1 MKKPPRAIL
10 NWPAICFTRI
20 SMLTTLFQ
28 DLRYG
33 VRLLWNSPGFT
44 AVAVL
49 TMAIGIAA
57 NTTVFTWVDT
67 VLFQPRGGIADA
79 QSLVT
84 LECVDPDH
92 EGFNISY
99 PDYLDFRKN
108 LKLSTPAVSLFPQA
122 FRVGEGETGGL
133 VWGELV
139 TDNYFGVLGVTPLRG
154 RLFSTDELTDK
165 LKPAPVAVISER
177 LWRSRFLGN
186 PDVIGSTIRVNR
198 RTLTIVGVTPEA
210 FNGFLRGLVFDMWV
224 PLGMGPELNIV
235 RESTFSNRKSRGF
248 NAVARLKPGVPIEKA
263 REELATLTRQLAS
276 TYPDTNKDFGA
287 TLLSEWEAH
296 NNLQAWLKA
305 PLTILLA
312 MCFLVLL
319 IACVNVA
326 NLLLARSIT
335 RQKEISIRLAMGAA
349 RGRLVRQLLTEATL
363 LPALGVVAAIPVT
376 AWLQTSI
383 GQLAPRMGNLPFRLD
398 TQISGKVM
406 AFAILITVA
415 AGLLAGLSPALHAM
429 RTDVNESLREGGR
442 SGTSSR
448 QSLRIRSLFVVSEVA
463 LAFVALVGAGLFV
476 TSFRSASA
484 INPGFDARNVVIAQI
499 PFSTNGYTDEQRTDF
514 CERLRAGLQGRPGVV
529 AVSYADTI
537 PLGFGSGGERDV
549 EVEGYVPAP
558 NELMTFGR
566 SLVAPGYFRL
576 MRIPLLAGRDFSQ
589 RDTLDGKP
597 VIIVSESFAKRFY
610 GAQNPIGRRV
620 RIGTAWNEI
629 VGLVKDTKCYRLDE
643 EPRAYFFEPLR
654 RGAVPAGINFYLRTG
669 LDLGQTSAV
678 VRREVAAIDPEI
690 YSQSILLSDY
700 ITGPLFPQKI
710 AAVMLTAL
718 SAIALI
724 LSAVGLYS
732 MMACAVGERTHEIG
746 IRVALGAGS
755 AKVLTMVI
763 QKAMLMA
770 GAGVLVGLV
779 AASAS
784 ANLVASLLIGVS
796 ATEPRVF
803 VGATLFLVLI
813 ALLAASLP
821 AYRATRVNPM
831 IALRHE

>member
-1 MKKPPRAIL
+1 
-10 NWPAICFTRI
+10 
-20 SMLTTLFQ
+20 MLFTTLLK

-33 VRLLWNSPGFT
+33 VRLLRNSPGFT

-67 VLFQPRGGIADA
+67 VLFQPRGGIADGRT
-79 QSLVT
+79 LVT

-99 PDYLDFRKN
+99 PDYLDFRKH
-108 LKLSTPAVSLFPQA
+108 LKLSTPAVSLLPQA
-122 FRVGEGETGGL
+122 FRVGEGENWKL

-139 TDNYFGVLGVTPLRG
+139 TDNYFAVLGVKPLLG
-154 RLFSTDELTDK
+154 RLPAADELSDQ
-165 LKPAPVAVISER
+165 LKPVPVAVISER
-177 LWRSRFLGN
+177 LWRSRFLAD
-186 PDVIGSTIRVNR
+186 PAVIGRTVRVNR
-198 RTLTIVGVTPEA
+198 TTLTIVGVTPAA
-210 FNGFLRGLVFDMWV
+210 FNGFMRGLAFDMWV
-224 PLGMGPELNIV
+224 PLGMGQELSIV
-235 RESTFSNRKSRGF
+235 RESMLSNRKIRPF
-248 NAVARLKPGVPIEKA
+248 NAVARLKPGVPIETA
-263 REELATLTRQLAS
+263 REELATLARQLA
-276 TYPDTNKDFGA
+276 TAYPDTNKDFGA

-335 RQKEISIRLAMGAA
+335 RQKEISIRLALGAA

-363 LPALGVVAAIPVT
+363 LPALGVVAAIPLT
-376 AWLQTSI
+376 AWVQTSI
-383 GQLAPRMGNLPFRLD
+383 AQLMPRMGNLPLRLD

-406 AFAILITVA
+406 AFAVLVTVA
-415 AGLLAGLSPALHAM
+415 AGFFAGLSPALHAM
-429 RTDVNESLREGGR
+429 RTDVNESLREVGR
-442 SGTSSR
+442 GGTSSR
-448 QSLRIRSLFVVSEVA
+448 QSLRIRSLFVISEVA

-476 TSFRSASA
+476 TSFRSVSA

-499 PFSTNGYTDEQRTDF
+499 PFSTNGYTDEQRSDF
-514 CERLRAGLQGRPGVV
+514 CERLRAGLEASPGIL

-537 PLGFGSGGERDV
+537 PLGFGSGGESDV
-549 EVEGYVPAP
+549 EVEGYVPAQ
-558 NELMTFGR
+558 NELMTVGR
-566 SLVAPGYFRL
+566 SQVAPGYFGL
-576 MRIPLLAGRDFSQ
+576 MHIPLLAGRDFSK
-589 RDTLDGKP
+589 RDILDGKP
-597 VIIVSESFAKRFY
+597 AIIVNESFARRFY

-620 RIGTAWNEI
+620 RIGGDWNEI
-629 VGLVKDTKCYRLDE
+629 VGLVRDTKCYRLDE
-643 EPRAYFFEPLR
+643 EPRPYFFEPLR
-654 RGAVPAGINFYLRTG
+654 RDAVPAGINVYLRTG
-669 LDLGQTSAV
+669 LDLGQAGAL
-678 VRREVAAIDPEI
+678 VRRKVAAIDPDI
-690 YSQSILLSDY
+690 YSQTILLSDY
-700 ITGPLFPQKI
+700 IMGPLFPQKI

-718 SAIALI
+718 SLIGLI

-732 MMACAVGERTHEIG
+732 MMAYAVGERTHELG

-755 AKVLTMVI
+755 PRVLAMVI
-763 QKAMLMA
+763 RKAMLMA
-770 GAGVLVGLV
+770 GAGVLAGWV
-779 AASAS
+779 AAYASAS
-784 ANLVASLLIGVS
+784 LVGGLLIGVS

-803 VGATLFLVLI
+803 LGAALFLVLI

-831 IALRHE
+831 ITLRHE

>member
-1 MKKPPRAIL
+1 ML
-10 NWPAICFTRI
+10 
-20 SMLTTLFQ
+20 LTTLLK

-67 VLFQPRGGIADA
+67 VLFQPRGGIADGGT
-79 QSLVT
+79 LVT

-99 PDYLDFRKN
+99 PDYLDFRKH
-108 LKLSTPAVSLFPQA
+108 LKLSTPAMSLFPQA
-122 FRVGEGETGGL
+122 FRVGEGENWKL

-139 TDNYFGVLGVTPLRG
+139 TDNYFAVLGLKPLLG
-154 RLFSTDELTDK
+154 RLPTTDELSDQP
-165 LKPAPVAVISER
+165 KPVPVAVISER
-177 LWRSRFLGN
+177 LWRSRFLGD
-186 PDVIGSTIRVNR
+186 PAVIGRTVRVNQK
-198 RTLTIVGVTPEA
+198 TLTIVGVAPTA
-210 FNGFLRGLVFDMWV
+210 FNGFMRGMVFDMWV

-235 RESTFSNRKSRGF
+235 RESMLSNRKSRPF

-263 REELATLTRQLAS
+263 RGELATLARQLAVA
-276 TYPDTNKDFGA
+276 YPDTNKDFGA

-296 NNLQAWLKA
+296 NNLQSWLKA
-305 PLTILLA
+305 PLVILLA

-335 RQKEISIRLAMGAA
+335 RQKEISVRLALGAA
-349 RGRLVRQLLTEATL
+349 RGRLLRQLLTEATL
-363 LPALGVVAAIPVT
+363 LPALGVVAAIPLT
-376 AWLQTSI
+376 AWVQTSI
-383 GQLAPRMGNLPFRLD
+383 AQLTPRMGLPLHLD
-398 TQISGKVM
+398 TQMSGKVM
-406 AFAILITVA
+406 AFAIVITVV
-415 AGLLAGLSPALHAM
+415 AGFFAGLSPALHAM
-429 RTDVNESLREGGR
+429 RTDVNESLREVGR
-442 SGTSSR
+442 SGTPSR

-484 INPGFDARNVVIAQI
+484 INPGFEAGDVVIAQI
-499 PFSTNGYTDEQRTDF
+499 PFSTNGYTAEQRSDF
-514 CERLRAGLQGRPGVV
+514 CERLRARLESRPGIL

-537 PLGFGSGGERDV
+537 PLGFGTGGESDV
-549 EVEGYVPAP
+549 EVEGYVPAQ

-566 SLVAPGYFRL
+566 SRVAPGYFEL
-576 MRIPLLAGRDFSQ
+576 MRIPLLAGRDFSE
-589 RDTLDGKP
+589 RDALDGKP
-597 VIIVSESFAKRFY
+597 AIIVSQSFARRFY

-620 RIGTAWNEI
+620 RIGDDWSEI
-629 VGLVKDTKCYRLDE
+629 VGLVRDTKYYRLDE
-643 EPRAYFFEPLR
+643 EPRPYFFEPLR
-654 RGAVPAGINFYLRTG
+654 RNAVPAGINVYLRTG
-669 LDLGQTSAV
+669 LDLGQAGAL
-678 VRREVAAIDPEI
+678 VRREVAAVDPEI
-690 YSQSILLSDY
+690 YSQTILLSDY
-700 ITGPLFPQKI
+700 IMGPLFPQKI

-732 MMACAVGERTHEIG
+732 MMAFAVGERTHEIG

-755 AKVLTMVI
+755 SSVLAMVI
-763 QKAMLMA
+763 RRAMLMA
-770 GAGVLVGLV
+770 GAGVLTGLV
-779 AASAS
+779 AAYAS
-784 ANLVASLLIGVS
+784 ANLVAGLLTGVS
-796 ATEPRVF
+796 ATEPRIF
-803 VGATLFLVLI
+803 LGAALFLILI
-813 ALLAASLP
+813 ALLAAALP

-831 IALRHE
+831 VTLRHE

>member
-1 MKKPPRAIL
+1 ML
-10 NWPAICFTRI
+10 FTTR
-20 SMLTTLFQ
+20 LK

-33 VRLLWNSPGFT
+33 VRLLRNSPGFT

-67 VLFQPRGGIADA
+67 VLFQPRGGIADGRT
-79 QSLVT
+79 LVT

-99 PDYLDFRKN
+99 PDYLDFRKH
-108 LKLSTPAVSLFPQA
+108 LKLSTPAVSLLPQA
-122 FRVGEGETGGL
+122 FRVGEGENWKL

-139 TDNYFGVLGVTPLRG
+139 TDNYFAVLGVKPLLG
-154 RLFSTDELTDK
+154 RLPAADELSDQ
-165 LKPAPVAVISER
+165 LKPVPVAVISER
-177 LWRSRFLGN
+177 LWRSRFLAD
-186 PDVIGSTIRVNR
+186 PAVIGRTVRVNR
-198 RTLTIVGVTPEA
+198 TTLTIVGVTPAA
-210 FNGFLRGLVFDMWV
+210 FNGFMRGLAFDMWV
-224 PLGMGPELNIV
+224 PLGMGQELSIV
-235 RESTFSNRKSRGF
+235 RESMLSNRKIRPF
-248 NAVARLKPGVPIEKA
+248 NAVARLKPGVPIETA
-263 REELATLTRQLAS
+263 REELATLARQLA
-276 TYPDTNKDFGA
+276 TAYPDTNKDFGA

-335 RQKEISIRLAMGAA
+335 RQKEISIRLALGAA

-363 LPALGVVAAIPVT
+363 LPALGVVAAIPLT
-376 AWLQTSI
+376 AWVQTSI
-383 GQLAPRMGNLPFRLD
+383 AQLMPRMGNLPLRLD

-406 AFAILITVA
+406 AFAVLVTVA
-415 AGLLAGLSPALHAM
+415 AGFFAGLSPALHAM
-429 RTDVNESLREGGR
+429 RTDVNESLREVGR
-442 SGTSSR
+442 GGTSSR

-476 TSFRSASA
+476 TSFRSVSA

-499 PFSTNGYTDEQRTDF
+499 PFSTNGYTDEQRSDF
-514 CERLRAGLQGRPGVV
+514 CERLRAGLEASPGIL

-537 PLGFGSGGERDV
+537 PLGFGSGGESDV
-549 EVEGYVPAP
+549 EVEGYVPAQ
-558 NELMTFGR
+558 NELMTVGR
-566 SLVAPGYFRL
+566 SRVAPGYFGL
-576 MRIPLLAGRDFSQ
+576 MHIPLLAGRDFSK
-589 RDTLDGKP
+589 RDILDGKP
-597 VIIVSESFAKRFY
+597 AIIVNESFARRFY

-620 RIGTAWNEI
+620 RIGGDWNEI
-629 VGLVKDTKCYRLDE
+629 VGLVRDTKCYRLDE
-643 EPRAYFFEPLR
+643 EPRPYFFEPLR
-654 RGAVPAGINFYLRTG
+654 RDAVPAGINVYLRTG
-669 LDLGQTSAV
+669 LDLGQAGAL
-678 VRREVAAIDPEI
+678 VRRKVAAIDPDI
-690 YSQSILLSDY
+690 YSQTILLSDY
-700 ITGPLFPQKI
+700 IMGPLFPQKI

-718 SAIALI
+718 SLIGLI

-732 MMACAVGERTHEIG
+732 MMAYAVGERTHELG

-755 AKVLTMVI
+755 PRVLAMVI
-763 QKAMLMA
+763 RKAMLMA
-770 GAGVLVGLV
+770 GAGVLAGWV
-779 AASAS
+779 AAYASAS
-784 ANLVASLLIGVS
+784 LVGGLLIGVS

-803 VGATLFLVLI
+803 LGAALFLVLI

-831 IALRHE
+831 ITLRHE

>member
-1 MKKPPRAIL
+1 
-10 NWPAICFTRI
+10 
-20 SMLTTLFQ
+20 MLTTLFK

-33 VRLLWNSPGFT
+33 VRLLRNSPGFT
-44 AVAVL
+44 VLAVL

-57 NTTVFTWVDT
+57 TTTVFTWVDT
-67 VLFQPRGGIADA
+67 VLFQPRGGIADGRT
-79 QSLVT
+79 LVT
-84 LECVDPDH
+84 LESVDPDH
-92 EGFNISY
+92 EGLNISY

-108 LKLSTPAVSLFPQA
+108 LKLSTPAMSLLPQA
-122 FRVGEGETGGL
+122 LKVGEGENWEL

-139 TDNYFGVLGVTPLRG
+139 TDNYFGVLGVKPLLG
-154 RLFSTDELTDK
+154 RLPGTDELSD
-165 LKPAPVAVISER
+165 LKPVPVAVISER
-177 LWRSRFLGN
+177 LWRSHFLSD
-186 PDVIGSTIRVNR
+186 PSVIGRTVRVNR
-198 RTLTIVGVTPEA
+198 RTLTIVGVTPA
-210 FNGFLRGLVFDMWV
+210 VFNGFWRGLAFDMWV
-224 PLGMGPELNIV
+224 PLGMGSELNIV
-235 RESTFSNRKSRGF
+235 REWMVSNRKVRPF

-263 REELATLTRQLAS
+263 REELATLARQLAS
-276 TYPDTNKDFGA
+276 AYPGTNKDFGA
-287 TLLSEWEAH
+287 TLLSESEAH

-335 RQKEISIRLAMGAA
+335 RQKEISVRLALGAA

-363 LPALGVVAAIPVT
+363 LPALGVVAAIPLT
-376 AWLQTSI
+376 AWVQSSI
-383 GQLAPRMGNLPFRLD
+383 VQLVPRMGSLPLRLE
-398 TQISGKVM
+398 THVSGKVM

-484 INPGFDARNVVIAQI
+484 INPGFDARSVVIAQI
-499 PFSTNGYTDEQRTDF
+499 PFSTNGYTDEQRSDF
-514 CERLRAGLQGRPGVV
+514 CERLRAGLQARPGIV
-529 AVSYADTI
+529 AVSYGDTI

-558 NELMTFGR
+558 SELMTFGR
-566 SLVAPGYFRL
+566 SRVAPGYFGL
-576 MRIPLLAGRDFSQ
+576 MRIPLLAGRDFSE
-589 RDTLDGKP
+589 RDRLDGRP
-597 VIIVSESFAKRFY
+597 AIIVSESFARRFY
-610 GAQNPIGRRV
+610 GAQNPVGRRV
-620 RIGTAWNEI
+620 RIDGAWNEI

-643 EPRAYFFEPLR
+643 EPRPYFFEPLR
-654 RGAVPAGINFYLRTG
+654 RGAVPAGINFFLRTS
-669 LDLGQTSAV
+669 LDLGQANAL
-678 VRREVAAIDPEI
+678 VRREVAKVDPEI
-690 YSQSILLSDY
+690 YSQTLLLSDY
-700 ITGPLFPQKI
+700 IMGPLFPQKI

-718 SAIALI
+718 SVIALI

-732 MMACAVGERTHEIG
+732 MMAYAVGERTHEIG

-755 AKVLTMVI
+755 PKVLAMVI
-763 QKAMLMA
+763 RKAMLMA

-779 AASAS
+779 TASAS

-803 VGATLFLVLI
+803 LGAALFLVLI

-821 AYRATRVNPM
+821 AYRATRVNPI

>member
-1 MKKPPRAIL
+1 LKTLLRGAQ
-10 NWPAICFTRI
+10 NWTETCSRLF
-20 SMLTTLFQ
+20 SMLTTLSK

-33 VRLLWNSPGFT
+33 LRLLWNSPGFT
-44 AVAVL
+44 AVAVF

-57 NTTVFTWVDT
+57 NTTVFTWIDA

-79 QSLVT
+79 QNLVT

-99 PDYLDFRKN
+99 LDYLDFRRN
-108 LKLSTPAVSLFPQA
+108 LKFSTPAVSLLPQA
-122 FRVGEGETGGL
+122 FRVGEGETGEL

-139 TDNYFGVLGVTPLRG
+139 TDNYFGVLGVKPLLG
-154 RLFSTDELTDK
+154 RLPATGEVGE
-165 LKPAPVAVISER
+165 LKPIPLAVISER
-177 LWRSRFLGN
+177 LWRSRFLGD
-186 PDVIGSTIRVNR
+186 PGVIGRTVRVNR
-198 RTLTIVGVTPEA
+198 RTLTIVGVTPAA
-210 FNGFLRGLVFDMWV
+210 FNGFMRGLVFDMWV

-235 RESTFSNRKSRGF
+235 RESMLSNRRIRPF
-248 NAVARLKPGVPIEKA
+248 NAVARLKPGVPIKKA
-263 REELATLTRQLAS
+263 REELAALARQLAS
-276 TYPDTNKDFGA
+276 AYPDTNKDFGA
-287 TLLSEWEAH
+287 TLLSEWDAH

-335 RQKEISIRLAMGAA
+335 RQKEISIRLALGAA

-363 LPALGVVAAIPVT
+363 LPALGVVAAIPLT
-376 AWLQTSI
+376 AWVQTSI
-383 GQLAPRMGNLPFRLD
+383 AQLAPRMGNLPFRIE
-398 TQISGKVM
+398 TQMSGEVM

-415 AGLLAGLSPALHAM
+415 AGFLAGLSPALHAM

-448 QSLRIRSLFVVSEVA
+448 QSLRIRNLFVVSEVA

-484 INPGFDARNVVIAQI
+484 IDPGFDARNVVIAQI
-499 PFSTNGYTDEQRTDF
+499 PFSTNGYTDEQRSDF
-514 CERLRAGLQGRPGVV
+514 CEKLRTGLETRPGIQ
-529 AVSYADTI
+529 AVSYADTV

-558 NELMTFGR
+558 NELMTIGR
-566 SLVAPGYFRL
+566 SLVASGYFGL

-589 RDTLDGKP
+589 RDMLDGKP
-597 VIIVSESFAKRFY
+597 AIIVSASFARRFY

-620 RIGTAWNEI
+620 RIDGAWNEI

-643 EPRAYFFEPLR
+643 EPRPYFFEPLR
-654 RGAVPAGINFYLRTG
+654 RGTVPAGINFYLRTA
-669 LDLGQTSAV
+669 LDLGQTGAV
-678 VRREVAAIDPEI
+678 VRREVAAIDPEV
-690 YSQSILLSDY
+690 YSQTILLSDY
-700 ITGPLFPQKI
+700 IMGPLFPQKI

-718 SAIALI
+718 SAIALL

-732 MMACAVGERTHEIG
+732 MMAYAVGERTHEIG

-755 AKVLTMVI
+755 PKVLAMVI
-763 QKAMLMA
+763 RKAMLVA

-779 AASAS
+779 TASAS
-784 ANLVASLLIGVS
+784 VNLVSSLLIGVS
-796 ATEPRVF
+796 ADEPRVF
-803 VGATLFLVLI
+803 VGAALFLVLI
-813 ALLAASLP
+813 ALLAASVP

>member
-1 MKKPPRAIL
+1 
-10 NWPAICFTRI
+10 
-20 SMLTTLFQ
+20 MLFTTLLK

-33 VRLLWNSPGFT
+33 VRLLRNSPGFT

-67 VLFQPRGGIADA
+67 VLFQPRGGIADGRT
-79 QSLVT
+79 LVT

-92 EGFNISY
+92 EGLNISY
-99 PDYLDFRKN
+99 PDYLDFRKH
-108 LKLSTPAVSLFPQA
+108 LKLSTPAVSLLPQA
-122 FRVGEGETGGL
+122 FRVGEGENWKL

-139 TDNYFGVLGVTPLRG
+139 TDNYFAVLGVKPLLG
-154 RLFSTDELTDK
+154 RLPAADELSDQ
-165 LKPAPVAVISER
+165 LKPVPVAVISER
-177 LWRSRFLGN
+177 LWRSRFLAD
-186 PDVIGSTIRVNR
+186 PAVIGRTVRVNR
-198 RTLTIVGVTPEA
+198 TTLTIVGVTPAA
-210 FNGFLRGLVFDMWV
+210 FNGFMRGLAFDMWV
-224 PLGMGPELNIV
+224 PLGMGQELSIV
-235 RESTFSNRKSRGF
+235 RESMLSNRKIRPF
-248 NAVARLKPGVPIEKA
+248 NAVARLKPGVPIETA
-263 REELATLTRQLAS
+263 REELATLARQLA
-276 TYPDTNKDFGA
+276 TAYPDTNKDFGA

-335 RQKEISIRLAMGAA
+335 RQKEISIRLALGAA

-363 LPALGVVAAIPVT
+363 LPALGVVAAIPLT
-376 AWLQTSI
+376 AWVQTSI
-383 GQLAPRMGNLPFRLD
+383 AQLMPRMGNLPLRLD

-406 AFAILITVA
+406 AFAVLVTVA
-415 AGLLAGLSPALHAM
+415 AGFFAGLSPALHAM
-429 RTDVNESLREGGR
+429 RTDVNESLREVGR
-442 SGTSSR
+442 GGTSSR

-476 TSFRSASA
+476 TSFRSVSA

-499 PFSTNGYTDEQRTDF
+499 PFSTNGYTDEQRSDF
-514 CERLRAGLQGRPGVV
+514 CERLRAGLEASPGIL

-537 PLGFGSGGERDV
+537 PLGFGSGGESDV
-549 EVEGYVPAP
+549 EVEGYVPAQ
-558 NELMTFGR
+558 NELMTVGR
-566 SLVAPGYFRL
+566 SRVAPGYFGL
-576 MRIPLLAGRDFSQ
+576 MHIPLLAGRDFSK
-589 RDTLDGKP
+589 RDILDGKP
-597 VIIVSESFAKRFY
+597 AIIVNESFARRFY

-620 RIGTAWNEI
+620 RIGGDWNEI
-629 VGLVKDTKCYRLDE
+629 VGLVRDTKCYRLDE
-643 EPRAYFFEPLR
+643 EPRPYFFEPLR
-654 RGAVPAGINFYLRTG
+654 RDAVPAGINVYLRTG
-669 LDLGQTSAV
+669 LDLGQAGAL
-678 VRREVAAIDPEI
+678 VRRKVAAIDPDI
-690 YSQSILLSDY
+690 YSQTILLSDY
-700 ITGPLFPQKI
+700 IMGPLFPQKI

-718 SAIALI
+718 SLIGLI

-732 MMACAVGERTHEIG
+732 MMAYAVGERTHELG

-755 AKVLTMVI
+755 PRVLAMVI
-763 QKAMLMA
+763 RKAMLMA
-770 GAGVLVGLV
+770 GAGVLAGWV
-779 AASAS
+779 AAYASAS
-784 ANLVASLLIGVS
+784 LIGGLLIGVS

-803 VGATLFLVLI
+803 LGAALFLVLI

-831 IALRHE
+831 ITLRHE

>member
-1 MKKPPRAIL
+1 
-10 NWPAICFTRI
+10 
-20 SMLTTLFQ
+20 MLFTTLLK

-33 VRLLWNSPGFT
+33 VRLLRNSPGFT

-67 VLFQPRGGIADA
+67 VLFQPRGGIADGRT
-79 QSLVT
+79 LVT

-99 PDYLDFRKN
+99 PDYLDFRKH
-108 LKLSTPAVSLFPQA
+108 LKLSTPAVSLLPQA
-122 FRVGEGETGGL
+122 FRVGEGENWKL

-139 TDNYFGVLGVTPLRG
+139 TDNYFAVLGVKPLLG
-154 RLFSTDELTDK
+154 RLPAADELSDQ
-165 LKPAPVAVISER
+165 LKPVPVAVISER
-177 LWRSRFLGN
+177 LWRSRFLAD
-186 PDVIGSTIRVNR
+186 PAVIGRTVRVNR
-198 RTLTIVGVTPEA
+198 TTLTIVGVTPAA
-210 FNGFLRGLVFDMWV
+210 FNGFMRGLAFDMWV
-224 PLGMGPELNIV
+224 PLGMGQELSIV
-235 RESTFSNRKSRGF
+235 RESMLSNRKIRPF
-248 NAVARLKPGVPIEKA
+248 NAVARLKPGVPIETA
-263 REELATLTRQLAS
+263 REELATLARQLA
-276 TYPDTNKDFGA
+276 TAYPDTNKDFGA

-335 RQKEISIRLAMGAA
+335 RQKEISIRLALGAA

-363 LPALGVVAAIPVT
+363 LPALGVVAAIPLT
-376 AWLQTSI
+376 AWVQTSI
-383 GQLAPRMGNLPFRLD
+383 AQLTPRMGNLPLRLD

-406 AFAILITVA
+406 AFAVLVTVA
-415 AGLLAGLSPALHAM
+415 AGFFAGLSPALHAM
-429 RTDVNESLREGGR
+429 RTDVNESLREVGR
-442 SGTSSR
+442 GGTSSR

-476 TSFRSASA
+476 TSFRSVSA
-484 INPGFDARNVVIAQI
+484 IDPGFDARNVVIAQI
-499 PFSTNGYTDEQRTDF
+499 PFSTNGYTDEQRSDF
-514 CERLRAGLQGRPGVV
+514 CERLRAGLEASPGIL

-537 PLGFGSGGERDV
+537 PLGFGSGGESDV
-549 EVEGYVPAP
+549 EVEGYVPAQ
-558 NELMTFGR
+558 NELMTVGR
-566 SLVAPGYFRL
+566 SRVAPGYFGL
-576 MRIPLLAGRDFSQ
+576 MHIPLLAGRDFSK
-589 RDTLDGKP
+589 RDILDGKP
-597 VIIVSESFAKRFY
+597 AIIVNESFARRFY

-620 RIGTAWNEI
+620 RIGGDWNEI
-629 VGLVKDTKCYRLDE
+629 VGLVRDTKCYRLDE
-643 EPRAYFFEPLR
+643 EPRPYFFEPLR
-654 RGAVPAGINFYLRTG
+654 RDAVPAGINVYLRTG
-669 LDLGQTSAV
+669 LDLGQAGAL
-678 VRREVAAIDPEI
+678 VRRKVAAIDPDI
-690 YSQSILLSDY
+690 YSQTILLSDY
-700 ITGPLFPQKI
+700 IMGPLFPQKI

-718 SAIALI
+718 SLIGLI

-732 MMACAVGERTHEIG
+732 MMAYAVGERTHELG

-755 AKVLTMVI
+755 PRVLAMVI
-763 QKAMLMA
+763 RKAMLMA
-770 GAGVLVGLV
+770 GAGVLAGWV
-779 AASAS
+779 AAYASAS
-784 ANLVASLLIGVS
+784 LVGGLLIGVS

-803 VGATLFLVLI
+803 LGAALFLVLI

-831 IALRHE
+831 ITLRHE